1 MQATTLQ
8 KALSEIQDQLIV
20 LQRGQDA
27 LAQITVNLQAQVDV
41 SIQLVRCLVELLTPN
56 ETPDGRPR
64 LEDLL
69 SRMIAQQ
76 SAIIEITT
84 RTAGLITEI
93 RSALVDTETTRS
105 GISTD
110 SRC

>member
-1 MQATTLQ
+1 MDHSSQKTLAEIRDRVAALQA
-8 KALSEIQDQLIV
+8 
-20 LQRGQDA
+20 GQDA
-27 LAQITVNLQAQVDV
+27 LAEITVNLQAQIAV
-41 SIQLVRCLVELLTPN
+41 SLDLVRRLVDLLTPN

-84 RTAGLITEI
+84 KTASLVAEI
-93 RSALVDTETTRS
+93 HSRLADTEAA
-105 GISTD
+105 GPHPD
-110 SRC
+110 SDARC

>member
-1 MQATTLQ
+1 MDHSSQKTL
-8 KALSEIQDQLIV
+8 AEIRDRVAV
-20 LQRGQDA
+20 LQAGQDA
-27 LAQITVNLQAQVDV
+27 LAEINVNLQAQVGV
-41 SIQLVRCLVELLTPN
+41 SIELVRRLVDLLTPN

-84 RTAGLITEI
+84 KTAGLVAEI
-93 RSALVDTETTRS
+93 HSGVADTEAEGPHPASDTR
-105 GISTD
+105 
-110 SRC
+110 C

>member
-1 MQATTLQ
+1 MQASPQ
-8 KALSEIQDQLIV
+8 KTLSEIQDQLIV
-20 LQRGQDA
+20 LQAGQDA
-27 LAQITVNLQAQVDV
+27 LAEITVNLQAQVDV
-41 SIQLVRCLVELLTPN
+41 SIDLIRRLVDLLTPN

-84 RTAGLITEI
+84 KTASLVAEIHSGLADAEAAGPHPA
-93 RSALVDTETTRS
+93 SDA
-105 GISTD
+105 
-110 SRC
+110 RC

>member
-1 MQATTLQ
+1 MDPV
-8 KALSEIQDQLIV
+8 KKLSEIQDQLIV
-20 LQRGQDA
+20 LQAGQDA
-27 LAQITVNLQAQVDV
+27 LAEINVNLQAQVDV
-41 SIQLVRCLVELLTPN
+41 SIDLIRRLVDLLTPN

-84 RTAGLITEI
+84 KTAGLVADIHSGLAGTEAAGPHPA
-93 RSALVDTETTRS
+93 SDT
-105 GISTD
+105 
-110 SRC
+110 RC